1 MYIKYNDFELLY
13 LIEEGSEEAYY
24 ALIYKYQF
32 LIHQKITD
40 FHIKDKYRDDFFQ
53 EGLMVLDEAIRTFNE
68 YKGKS
73 FTMFFQMVLSFRIQ
87 RLLAQEKKYFYNVT
101 LVEYPEMIREDNDN
115 LEKDTIKD
123 KYSDYGFSNLELD
136 ILSFISQGYKP
147 KEIASVRK
155 IEARSVYNAIARIKK
170 KIKTKSE

>member
-1 MYIKYNDFELLY
+1 
-13 LIEEGSEEAYY
+13 
-24 ALIYKYQF
+24 
-32 LIHQKITD
+32 
-40 FHIKDKYRDDFFQ
+40 
-53 EGLMVLDEAIRTFNE
+53 
-68 YKGKS
+68 
-73 FTMFFQMVLSFRIQ
+73 
-87 RLLAQEKKYFYNVT
+87 
-101 LVEYPEMIREDNDN
+101 MIREDNDN

-170 KIKTKSE
+170 KIKTKSA